1 MVYSQHSPT
10 SSHLG
15 MQSCIHLWACANAR
29 PRGRTRTRTH
39 TCPVW
44 LKEAAMMKSG
54 TLIPGRQT
62 FCMCTCSRCTLSV
75 LGSALTLPPSS
86 SQQSR
91 QCLRLLAGVRQ
102 YIVCLL
108 RTAATKIKSE
118 KRKGGGEKT
127 RMEKNMSM
135 EWHKKDH
142 HKYNCTK
149 EPSRLWAKK

>member
-1 MVYSQHSPT
+1 MHT
-10 SSHLG
+10 SMSMCKLT
-15 MQSCIHLWACANAR
+15 S
-29 PRGRTRTRTH
+29 TRTH
-39 TCPVW
+39 SHTHTHMPRVVERSCNDEKWHVDSW
-44 LKEAAMMKSG
+44 TANVLHAHH
-54 TLIPGRQT
+54 
-62 FCMCTCSRCTLSV
+62 CTLSV

-108 RTAATKIKSE
+108 RTAVIKIKSE

-135 EWHKKDH
+135 EWHKKDQ

-149 EPSRLWAKK
+149 EPQRLWAKK